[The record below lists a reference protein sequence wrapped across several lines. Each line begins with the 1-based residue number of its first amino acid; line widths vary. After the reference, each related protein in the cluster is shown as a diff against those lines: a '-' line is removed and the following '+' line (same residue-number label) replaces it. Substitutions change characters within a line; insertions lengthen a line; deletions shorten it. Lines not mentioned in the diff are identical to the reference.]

1 MNLNN
6 KELWLK
12 FAQEFQSVWY
22 SEILQIAIYS
32 HDSATG
38 KMIIVLKDD
47 NTGILL
53 KAKDVIKSLNKKKL
67 PMPLIL
73 SKKYI
78 ETSLDSFPLE
88 FLNIVTDYENVI
100 MNEDVL
106 KDIFVDKS
114 DVRLEMEREI
124 KGKWL
129 HIKMAL
135 LNQSGNYKQLIEVIR
150 ISMNSLLPILKG
162 LIYLLDSEIPNRDL
176 DIIKLAD
183 KKTDFSIDS
192 FVLGYELLHNKT
204 KIDKDEVIPYFT
216 KFTSQLQKLMKF
228 VDDLIVLK

>member
-1 MNLNN
+1 MHLNN

-12 FAQEFQSVWY
+12 FSKEFQSVWY

-47 NTGILL
+47 STNLLL
-53 KAKDVIKSLNKKKL
+53 KAKDVVKSINKKKL

-73 SKKYI
+73 SKNYI

-88 FLNIVTDYENVI
+88 FLNIVTDYENIIV
-100 MNEDVL
+100 NEDVL

-114 DVRLEMEREI
+114 DVRLEMEREL

-135 LNQSGNYKQLIEVIR
+135 LNQSGNYKQLVEVIK
-150 ISMNSLLPILKG
+150 ISMVSILPILKG
-162 LIYLLDSEIPNRDL
+162 LIYLMDAEVPNKDL
-176 DIIKLAD
+176 DIIKFAD
-183 KKTDFSIDS
+183 KKTDFSIDT

-204 KIDKDEVIPYFT
+204 KIDKDEIIPYFT
-216 KFTSQLQKLMKF
+216 KFTAQLHNLMKF
-228 VDDLIVLK
+228 VDDLIILK